1 VIQKESRRIDRTHAR
16 ILCKVLFIFSG
27 AAPAASFLFNKTFII
42 KKSCNMK
49 PAWMKGHIGVRFS
62 SSLMACAGVVAVLF
76 AQRPESSEEL
86 MRSSN
91 GLMFIKPASNFR
103 HMMSQAKKL
112 PYKQENLYEGHEE
125 SISPGSLAS
134 KTPNFSAKGYWH
146 QLQLHEQVQSQ
157 QLSRQHRCQRACG
170 SWPECDCGICIHT
183 HTHTHT
189 HTHIG
194 DEATD
199 KPWQQPRLSAE
210 QQDAL
215 PPYPFF
221 PAPLAGFGFRV

>member
-1 VIQKESRRIDRTHAR
+1 
-16 ILCKVLFIFSG
+16 
-27 AAPAASFLFNKTFII
+27 
-42 KKSCNMK
+42 MK

-103 HMMSQAKKL
+103 HMMSQAKNL

-170 SWPECDCGICIHT
+170 SWPECDCGICLST

-189 HTHIG
+189 QIEGMKRQISPGSSLASAPSNKTRYPPIPSSQHR
-194 DEATD
+194 
-199 KPWQQPRLSAE
+199 WQVS
-210 QQDAL
+210 
-215 PPYPFF
+215 
-221 PAPLAGFGFRV
+221 GFRFRL

>member
-1 VIQKESRRIDRTHAR
+1 
-16 ILCKVLFIFSG
+16 
-27 AAPAASFLFNKTFII
+27 
-42 KKSCNMK
+42 MK

-170 SWPECDCGICIHT
+170 SWPECDCGICIN
-183 HTHTHT
+183 THTHT
-189 HTHIG
+189 HTHIHTHTHTNTHTH
-194 DEATD
+194 TD
-199 KPWQQPRLSAE
+199 THTQTHKHTHAQTNTHTHTHTHNFVPRRPHCRTAKR
-210 QQDAL
+210 
-215 PPYPFF
+215 
-221 PAPLAGFGFRV
+221 APEKTKLLFL